1 MNAPLKAI
9 LDEHHE
15 LLVYNMVHQLSVPEA
30 GHYRKLQGQ
39 ELRVRVEELC
49 TAFAAA
55 VATGGDA
62 FVEHILAIS
71 RERVAEGY
79 ALREVQL
86 ALRVF
91 EENIWRLVTVHVPL
105 EQQVACLALA
115 TGIVGRAKDELAE
128 SYLVLLE
135 LSEARQARAADRTQV
150 IAQGTDSA
158 PLTEEDRAASGRK
171 WPR

>member
-1 MNAPLKAI
+1 MNVTLKAI

-15 LLVYNMVHQLSVPEA
+15 LLVYNMMHQLSVPEA
-30 GHYRKLQGQ
+30 KHYQKLQGP

-49 TAFAAA
+49 TSFTGA
-55 VATGGDA
+55 VATGSQV
-62 FVEHILAIS
+62 FVDHILTIA
-71 RERVAEGY
+71 RERVTEGY

-105 EQQVACLALA
+105 EQQVDCLALA
-115 TGIVGRAKDELAE
+115 TSIVGRAKDELAE

-135 LSEARQARAADRTQV
+135 RCEARQAQALDRAQV
-150 IAQGTDSA
+150 IAQGTDSP